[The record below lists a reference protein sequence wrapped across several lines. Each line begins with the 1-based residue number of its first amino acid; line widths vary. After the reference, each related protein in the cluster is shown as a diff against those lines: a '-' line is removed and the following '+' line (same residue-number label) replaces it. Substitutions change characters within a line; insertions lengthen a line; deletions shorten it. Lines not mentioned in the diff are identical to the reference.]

1 MQVMGAWKFVRSLP
15 AALSFFLFSLFLSPP
30 IPRAAP
36 YYLRLLS
43 NTKNQI
49 KYAKLRFEDFGELG
63 NCRGVVETFFLL
75 RSPT

>member
-15 AALSFFLFSLFLSPP
+15 ANLLPFLSLFFSSIL
-30 IPRAAP
+30 RAAP

-49 KYAKLRFEDFGELG
+49 KYAKLRFEDFGEL
-63 NCRGVVETFFLL
+63 ETAEG
-75 RSPT
+75 S

>member
-15 AALSFFLFSLFLSPP
+15 ASLSISFSLSLS
-30 IPRAAP
+30 IFFSSILRAAP

-49 KYAKLRFEDFGELG
+49 KYAKLRFEDFGELET
-63 NCRGVVETFFLL
+63 VEG
-75 RSPT
+75 S

>member
-1 MQVMGAWKFVRSLP
+1 MGAWKFVR
-15 AALSFFLFSLFLSPP
+15 FLSLFLSPP

-63 NCRGVVETFFLL
+63 NCQGVVETFFLL
-75 RSPT
+75 RSPK

>member
-15 AALSFFLFSLFLSPP
+15 ASLSLFFSFSSDSA
-30 IPRAAP
+30 RRTP

-49 KYAKLRFEDFGELG
+49 KYAKLRFEDFGEL
-63 NCRGVVETFFLL
+63 ETAEG
-75 RSPT
+75 S